1 MVNLLGELHLNKEF
15 CLHVHTNILNP
26 NVGRYEYCSLNS
38 PTGRPLL
45 DRIIGSLWI
54 IFKLVGLFL
63 TLFAYRSAVIFGKT
77 KWTKHAYKIMGVQG

>member
-1 MVNLLGELHLNKEF
+1 MEMEDNPIWSIYLVSYFWIKSFDYVSIQTFWIQMLGG
-15 CLHVHTNILNP
+15 I
-26 NVGRYEYCSLNS
+26 NS

-63 TLFAYRSAVIFGKT
+63 TIFACRNAVIFGKNDKMDKT
-77 KWTKHAYKIMGVQG
+77 CL